1 MVFAPGPLLTVTI
14 EPHGDNADLHVHPG
28 GQGVWQS
35 RMITLLGGRVELCT
49 ALGGETGGVLR
60 CLLEA
65 EGFSVQAVERASA
78 SGWYVHDRREGQREE
93 VAAHSGAPLD
103 RHELDELYN
112 LALAAGLRAQVCVLS
127 GVEDPDI
134 VAPDTYRR
142 LVADLTNNGVRV
154 VADLAGDHLRAV
166 LEGGVTFLKV
176 SHEELLAAGRAD
188 DASPAAMAR
197 AVRSLHREGAHSVLV
212 SRADEPAL
220 ALLDDRLYQV
230 EVPPL
235 EVADHRG
242 AGDSMTAGVAAAL
255 ARGEDLLEAVRTGAA
270 AGAVNVTRHGLGTG
284 EVETIKALA
293 ERVRLTP
300 LDHGDRGDPA

>member
-14 EPHGDNADLHVHPG
+14 EPHGDRADLHVHPG

-35 RMITLLGGRVELCT
+35 RMITLLGARVDLVT

-60 CLLEA
+60 ALLQA
-65 EGFSVQAVERASA
+65 EGFTVQAVERSAA
-78 SGWYVHDRREGQREE
+78 SGWYVHDRRDGERDE

-112 LALAAGLRAQVCVLS
+112 VALATGLRASVCVLS

-142 LVADLTNNGVRV
+142 LVADLTNNDVRV
-154 VADLAGDHLRAV
+154 IADLAGDYLTAV

-176 SHEELLAAGRAD
+176 SHEELIAAGRAKD
-188 DASPAAMAR
+188 GSQRAMVRAAR
-197 AVRSLHREGAHSVLV
+197 ALHSDGAQSVLV

-220 ALLDDRLYQV
+220 ALIDDRLFQV
-230 EVPPL
+230 EIPPL

-242 AGDSMTAGVAAAL
+242 AGDSMTAGVAAVLSGGGDL
-255 ARGEDLLEAVRTGAA
+255 AAAVRTGAA

-284 EVETIKALA
+284 QAETITALV

-300 LDHGDRGDPA
+300 LDQGDRGAA